1 MLKSYVPQFIAKL
14 DDLSLFS
21 EGLSKDLVDLIKAE
35 LDNGTGT
42 GKVYQHDNHTHR
54 ASSPGK
60 PPKSDTGALS
70 RSVSSKRT
78 GAGQSEVRIK
88 SPYAAAL
95 EYGTSKMRPRPFVA
109 PAVKELKKQVDKKL
123 KDDWR

>member
-1 MLKSYVPQFIAKL
+1 MLKSYVPQIIAKL
-14 DDLSLFS
+14 EDLSLFS
-21 EGLSKDLVDLIKAE
+21 EGLGKELVDLIKTE

-42 GKVYQHDNHTHR
+42 GKVYEHDHHLHR

-70 RSVSSKRT
+70 KSVSSKRIGT
-78 GAGQSEVRIK
+78 GASEVRIK
-88 SPYAAAL
+88 SPYAALL

-109 PAVKELKKQVDKKL
+109 PAVTELKKRVVKKL
-123 KDDWR
+123 KDDWK

>member
-1 MLKSYVPQFIAKL
+1 MLKSFVPQFIKKL

-21 EGLSKDLVDLIKAE
+21 EGLGKDLEDFIKAE

-42 GKVYQHDNHTHR
+42 GKVYEHDHRLHR

-70 RSVSSKRT
+70 KSVSSQKTGT
-78 GAGQSEVRIK
+78 GASEVRIK

-123 KDDWR
+123 KDDWK